1 MRRPTGS
8 GDVLVLPA
16 HGHHPDT
23 LHVVLR
29 NGSGTALI
37 ELPVT
42 EVADLL
48 QRTFSLVPAGVE
60 STYLDV
66 DGALTSLLGKSAR
79 P

>member
-1 MRRPTGS
+1 M
-8 GDVLVLPA
+8 
-16 HGHHPDT
+16 
-23 LHVVLR
+23 
-29 NGSGTALI
+29 I

-42 EVADLL
+42 EVADFL

-66 DGALTSLLGKSAR
+66 DGALTSLLEKSAR